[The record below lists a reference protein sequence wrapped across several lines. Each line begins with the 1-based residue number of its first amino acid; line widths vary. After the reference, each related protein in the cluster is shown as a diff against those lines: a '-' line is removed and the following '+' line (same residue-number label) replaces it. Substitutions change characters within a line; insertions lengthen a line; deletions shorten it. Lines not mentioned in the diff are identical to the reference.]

1 MDTSFKQYALLAELF
16 GYPEADFRLK
26 VREVQEYLDREYS
39 EAGEILLPFT
49 ELISRI
55 PHTAQEELFTRTFDV
70 QAITTMD
77 LGYVLFGDDY
87 KRGAILVNL
96 NREHREAGNDCGNE
110 LADHLPNVLRLLAKM
125 KKPELRV
132 ELVQKIVSPAL
143 RKIIDEFD
151 PRKIEQK
158 NKIYH
163 KHHRTLLERPENFGT
178 IYQFPVKAVY
188 TVLNHDF
195 GAAPVEIRPHASNF
209 LKSVGSEMNL
219 ETE

>member
-1 MDTSFKQYALLAELF
+1 MDISFKQYALLAELF
-16 GYPEADFRLK
+16 GYPEEDFRLK
-26 VREVQEYLDREYS
+26 VREVQEYLDREYPQ
-39 EAGEILLPFT
+39 AGEILLPFT

-55 PHTAQEELFTRTFDV
+55 SRTAQEELFTRTFDV

-96 NREHREAGNDCGNE
+96 NREHRDAGNDCGNE

-143 RKIIDEFD
+143 RKINNEFD

-178 IYQFPVKAVY
+178 IYQFPIKAVY
-188 TVLNHDF
+188 TVLNDDF
-195 GAAPVEIRPHASNF
+195 GSAPVEIRPHASNF
-209 LKSVGSEMNL
+209 LKSVGREMNL